1 MKKRWMLGI
10 CAALLCLG
18 PVSLSAGQ
26 IQTDEIAILEERA
39 KPEEAVAADSF
50 SGWRLENGSWI
61 CYQNGEKL
69 TGFFQESGRWYYAD
83 AVRRMME
90 GTGWRQVDGTWYWV
104 ESSGALAVGWIRP
117 DGSDW
122 YYLNDR
128 GQMQTGWYQAG
139 GTWYYSDGSG
149 RMLTGWQR
157 IGGVWYYLDSS
168 GAMRTG
174 WQQIGGTW
182 YYLDGSGA
190 MRTGW
195 QYVGNTW
202 YYLSGSGAMQ
212 TGWQRIGGTWYYL
225 DGSGAMRTGWQYV
238 GNTWYYLNGSGA
250 MQTGWQQ
257 IGGTWYYLDGSGAMR
272 TGWQYV
278 GNTWYYLNGSGA
290 MQTGWQQI
298 GGTWYYLNG
307 SGAMLTGWQQIG
319 GKWYYMDAS
328 GAMASNTWIDGYYVD
343 ESGAW
348 IPGEQQSSTAQGLK
362 VGQQTDQIVFVEV
375 SGTNAKVW
383 MEEKNS
389 SGVWQQIFSTSS
401 GRIGYNGLGKT
412 AEGDGKTPRG
422 VYSLGQVFGIQPD
435 PGSSQPYLQVD
446 SSHYWVG
453 DSSSPY
459 YNQMVSTRD
468 VSLSSEAKR
477 LSEHIVDYGAVY
489 NYCVEIK
496 YNASGT
502 PHAGSAI
509 FLHCLGR
516 GSTGGCVAIPQSDL
530 LTVIR
535 RLHRNAKIVIGTAA
549 DIATY

>member
-83 AVRRMME
+83 SAGRMME

-157 IGGVWYYLDSS
+157 IGGVWCYLDSS

-182 YYLDGSGA
+182 YYLDSSGA
-190 MRTGW
+190 MR
-195 QYVGNTW
+195 
-202 YYLSGSGAMQ
+202 
-212 TGWQRIGGTWYYL
+212 
-225 DGSGAMRTGWQYV
+225 
-238 GNTWYYLNGSGA
+238 
-250 MQTGWQQ
+250 TGWQQ

-298 GGTWYYLNG
+298 GGIWYYLDGSGAMRTGWQYVGNTWYYLNG

-319 GKWYYMDAS
+319 GNWYYMDAS

-343 ESGAW
+343 GSGAW

-375 SGTNAKVW
+375 SDTHAKVW

-535 RLHRNAKIVIGTAA
+535 RLHGNAKIVIGTAA